1 MDGTDVLV
9 PTDVEREILRIS
21 ALCEKVTTEI
31 AQRARA
37 AAEADVAYKLA
48 NAKAFLRSDEKTVGG
63 REASSLIV
71 CEDEYRN
78 RRITEAILLGAQE
91 AGRNYRA
98 QLDALRSINA
108 NLRYSV
114 GLS

>member
-1 MDGTDVLV
+1 MTAVLA
-9 PTDVEREILRIS
+9 PVEVENEIWRIS

-48 NAKAFLRSDEKTVGG
+48 NAKAMLRSDGKTVGD
-63 REASSLIV
+63 RESEAIQV
-71 CEDEYRN
+71 CEDEYRA
-78 RRITEAILLGAQE
+78 RRITEALLLAAQE

-98 QLDALRSINA
+98 QLDAMRSINT
-108 NLRYSV
+108 NLRHQV
-114 GLS
+114 GL

>member
-1 MDGTDVLV
+1 MTNAILAPVE
-9 PTDVEREILRIS
+9 VEREIWRIS
-21 ALCEKVTTEI
+21 GLCEKVTTEI

-48 NAKAFLRSDEKTVGG
+48 NAKAFLRAQGKTVGE
-63 REASSLIV
+63 REAEALQAT
-71 CEDEYRN
+71 ENEYRD

-98 QLDALRSINA
+98 QLDAMRSINT
-108 NLRYSV
+108 NLRHQV
-114 GLS
+114 GL